1 MAGYRHGV
9 FTSEVPTSLLPPV
22 RVDASLP
29 VVIGTAPVHTL
40 EDGTAAPINTPVL
53 IFDRSEYISRFGHVP
68 TGERSHDYTLT
79 EFADVYF
86 GSYGVCPVVFI
97 NVFDP
102 DAHTKPVQGGEESET
117 APDVSKVTSLDVI
130 GGIDGPTL
138 QKTGLELISEVFPRF
153 RLVPGQILAPGFS
166 GDPAVAVTL
175 GAKCA
180 NINGHFKATG
190 IIDIPDAV
198 AGYTEAPEWINDNN
212 LTDKNLIAF
221 LGKPQVGDAL
231 HWGSTHLAG
240 VTALRDANSAGVPYW
255 SPSNNRLICNGLVH
269 NGRELA
275 LGPDAAQWLNGNGIV
290 TGMNWIGGMVAW
302 GNRTAAYPGITDV
315 KDTFIPIRR
324 MFNWVANTIVL
335 TYWQKVDSPMNRRL
349 VNSIVDSINV
359 WLNGLT
365 AREYILGG
373 RLMFLE
379 NENPTTDMM
388 DGKLRFH
395 LYLCTPPPA
404 EDIEFIFEYD
414 PSYFETLFS

>member
-1 MAGYRHGV
+1 M
-9 FTSEVPTSLLPPV
+9 
-22 RVDASLP
+22 DASLP

-40 EDGTAAPINTPVL
+40 ELDDPATAPVNTPVL
-53 IFDRSEYISRFGHVP
+53 VFNRSEYVSKFGYVP
-68 TGERSHDYTLT
+68 EDESSHDYTLS

-86 GSYGVCPVVFI
+86 GSYGVCPAVFI

-102 DAHTKPVQGGEESET
+102 MFHGH
-117 APDVSKVTSLDVI
+117 VSGVTSQNII

-138 QKTGLELISEVFPRF
+138 RKTGLELISEVFPRF
-153 RLVPGQILAPGFS
+153 RMVPGQILAPGFS
-166 GDPAVAVTL
+166 GDAEVAVAI
-175 GAKCA
+175 GAKCE
-180 NINGHFKATG
+180 NINGHFRATG
-190 IIDIPDAV
+190 IIDIPKDV
-198 AGYTEAPEWINDNN
+198 QNYTEAPAWIVDKN
-212 LTDKNLIAF
+212 LTDENLIAF
-221 LGKPQVGDAL
+221 LGQPKVGDAL

-240 VTALRDANSAGVPYW
+240 VTALRDASSGGVPYW
-255 SPSNNRLICNGLVH
+255 SPSNNRMICNGLVH
-269 NGRELA
+269 NESELA
-275 LGPDAAQWLNGNGIV
+275 LGPEVAQWLNGNGIV
-290 TGMNWIGGMVAW
+290 TGLNWIGGMVAW

-324 MFNWVANTIVL
+324 MFNWIANTIVL
-335 TYWQKVDSPMNRRL
+335 TYWQKLDSPMNRRM

-379 NENPTTDMM
+379 GENPTTDMM

-404 EDIEFIFEYD
+404 EDIEFILEYD
-414 PSYFETLFS
+414 PNYFETLFS